1 MYFQH
6 LKQTA
11 IGLLVFNFL
20 FLGTISKASGQYVY
34 NDNQFIGYN
43 GDTGIV
49 SISLSDPMPV
59 SNRKYVPEKKMWNGP
74 YRFQSQH
81 KKTAPTW

>member
-6 LKQTA
+6 LKETA
-11 IGLLVFNFL
+11 LRLLVFNFL
-20 FLGTISKASGQYVY
+20 FLGTIPKASGQYVY

-49 SISLSDPMPV
+49 SISFYHSLDLSK
-59 SNRKYVPEKKMWNGP
+59 SIKP
-74 YRFQSQH
+74 YRQLPELPEF
-81 KKTAPTW
+81 